1 MKCALVHHQVDSVR
15 KNYMLQKIRW
25 FLLITGVLVVVIIA
39 LQNQTPTPLKLLF
52 LNGTIPLT
60 LLLLATSAAS
70 FVFGALTTVWMLKK
84 REPAKAKPEPQPAK
98 TPQSSQNL

>member
-1 MKCALVHHQVDSVR
+1 
-15 KNYMLQKIRW
+15 MLQKIRW

-84 REPAKAKPEPQPAK
+84 REPAKKPEPQPTK
-98 TPQSSQNL
+98 TPPATS

>member
-1 MKCALVHHQVDSVR
+1 
-15 KNYMLQKIRW
+15 MLQKIRW

-39 LQNQTPTPLKLLF
+39 LQNQQPTRLKWLLF
-52 LNGTIPLT
+52 EMDMPLT

-84 REPAKAKPEPQPAK
+84 K
-98 TPQSSQNL
+98 TPAARHSKPAASHPAAEKQEI